1 MKKTE
6 SYEQLVVRFQK
17 RVPQLQ
23 ERLREIREGDI
34 PRLVEEERKLELDLA
49 RVEGSLQCVEYLAY
63 GRLPHDGN
71 HDGMEDHKPEDNV
84 VPFKRHGSLD
94 ALD

>member
-6 SYEQLVVRFQK
+6 SYDQLLKRFQK
-17 RVPQLQ
+17 RVPELQ
-23 ERLREIREGDI
+23 ERLREIREEEI
-34 PRLVEEERKLELDLA
+34 PNLLDEEKKVELDLS

-71 HDGMEDHKPEDNV
+71 HGGMKDHQPDNV
-84 VPFKRHGSLD
+84 VKLSDHFQHQNV
-94 ALD
+94 